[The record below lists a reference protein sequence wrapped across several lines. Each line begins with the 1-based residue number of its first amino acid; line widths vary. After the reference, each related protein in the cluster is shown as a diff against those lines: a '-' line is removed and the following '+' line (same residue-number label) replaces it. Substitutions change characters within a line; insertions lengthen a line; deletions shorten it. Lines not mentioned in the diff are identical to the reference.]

1 MPSDETIVCDP
12 VEFIPSRVELGL
24 DALGLDVVEAEWG
37 DSDHELFLIRQEKGE
52 IPGDRHPPNRT
63 VTLKLQAR
71 TTGTKKRT
79 NLVPNPNFEVNTAK
93 WGAGGGGVR
102 TNAGAAIARD
112 ATQAFDGTAAC
123 KVTTPGVTNSE
134 GIDGENVIPVVK
146 GKTYRV
152 SAYVKG
158 NAGGELL
165 NLSVGGGAVG
175 AVKARQLKA
184 TKEWQR
190 VDIEWTATET
200 GNTGVAVCTQGTNA
214 YIYWVDCFLWEESS
228 ALGVYFPTLEQLK
241 KGLAA
246 WTGTANESTATMGN
260 TVAEAI
266 QRLQMKVGRWQDE
279 GGFVKR
285 VPDSTA
291 GFSTPV
297 AFVVYTAVLGGVHGW
312 LLAHRQVANEITLVL
327 TVGPYCYGTKE
338 VESAEFTASEARQLE
353 YELAKVQGT
362 APGIF
367 RLRVK
372 NEGAGNWLTSIN
384 AMQSRDHSSA
394 ATALLSYEAEA
405 LTLLGLAKKAT
416 RTGGSGAG
424 ENVVRSGS
432 LANSWQAVLLS
443 KISATGE
450 HLTHVGPR
458 RIVCRIWDPNTTAGN
473 IRLQLQWRVLGATK
487 WISNDEERTYVV
499 GNFSF
504 IDFGEVRPEK
514 AVLGNQRWEFRI
526 VAKTESAVGEEVQL
540 DQFHILPTEQF
551 AVVQEELE
559 TLSGG
564 QAIWEDT
571 FALLAAGFLTGK
583 TAPIGGTYEV
593 GALKGGDF
601 KTALVAGTYREEKGT
616 GRMVVAGASSA
627 ANCLLEGTLAV
638 PSTEGVRGF
647 LKSGFVLRYASSANY
662 LLVGVERGH
671 SGIVGHPLKEDVR
684 IRVSKV
690 VAGVETTLINGGGIY
705 DWFTSKWKIAVNAEG
720 KILIEVTSESGRV
733 ESFVAEDKVLK
744 TGEALASGKMGIY
757 DILETG
763 ATGEPVRSW
772 SEVKAYG
779 SVAGEEELKQAVC
792 YAGRSIEFRSDG
804 VYRQHASA
812 EVWTRLTPDG
822 FLPYAPPSG
831 LEARLLKGIFMPS
844 IGNFNAQPDSEKY
857 KLSAKV
863 FYFPGFHFA
872 SEAA

>member
-71 TTGTKKRT
+71 STGIKKRT

-200 GNTGVAVCTQGTNA
+200 GNTGVAVCTQGTSA

-228 ALGVYFPTLEQLK
+228 ALGIYFPTLEQIK
-241 KGLAA
+241 KGLAV

-285 VPDSTA
+285 VPDSSG

-297 AFVVYTAVLGGVHGW
+297 AFVVYTAVLGGIHGW
-312 LLAHRQVANEITLVL
+312 LMAHRQVANEITLVL

-338 VESAEFTASEARQLE
+338 VESSEFKAEEARQLE

-362 APGIF
+362 APGLF

-432 LANSWQAVLLS
+432 LSNSWQAVLLS

-458 RIVCRIWDPNTTAGN
+458 RIICRVWDQNTTAGN

-514 AVLGNQRWEFRI
+514 AVLGNQRWEFRVI
-526 VAKTESAVGEEVQL
+526 AKTEEAIGEEVQL

-551 AVVQEELE
+551 AIVEEELE
-559 TLSGG
+559 TLAGG
-564 QAIWEDT
+564 QVLWEDG
-571 FALLAAGFLTGK
+571 FAQAEGALTGK
-583 TAPIGGTYEV
+583 SAPIGGTYEV
-593 GALKGGDF
+593 GAL
-601 KTALVAGTYREEKGT
+601 AGTDFTIASNLVKRSVKGT
-616 GRMVVAGASSA
+616 GRIVLASASSTS
-627 ANCLLEGTLAV
+627 NCLLEGALTV
-638 PSTEGVRGF
+638 PADEGVRGF
-647 LKSGFVLRYASSANY
+647 LQSGFVMRYVNSTNY
-662 LLVGVERGH
+662 VKVYLERGH

-684 IRVSKV
+684 IRVKKV
-690 VAGVETTLINGGGIY
+690 VAGVETTLYSTTGIFNM
-705 DWFTSKWKIAVNAEG
+705 FTSKWKISINGEG
-720 KILIEVTSESGRV
+720 KMIVEITPEGGGTSITTNIESED
-733 ESFVAEDKVLK
+733 FK
-744 TGEALASGKMGIY
+744 TGKALAAGKMGLY
-757 DILETG
+757 DVLEAG
-763 ATGEPVRSW
+763 ATVEPARTW
-772 SEVKAYG
+772 DEIKASG
-779 SVAGEEELKQAVC
+779 AIAGEEELKQAVC

-804 VYRQHASA
+804 VFRQHSSA
-812 EVWTRLTPDG
+812 EIWTRLTPDG

-844 IGNFNAQPDSEKY
+844 VGNFVAQPDSEKY
-857 KLSAKV
+857 KLSAKA
-863 FYFPGFHFA
+863 FYFPGYHFA